1 MKVLKIG
8 IASLDEMRARTMAI
22 ARGELKPRRDDP
34 KLWFTSAESIA
45 KVLSESNRAL
55 LREIMQ
61 THPQSLAEL
70 AERSGRKMPNLSR
83 TLRTMASYGLV
94 SLKPGP
100 GRQIRP
106 EVPYQRIEVMMSLDR
121 ARSTRHR
128 WTPSET
134 GRSCAQQDGAHND
147 SELNVALP
155 IDRDA

>member
-8 IASLDEMRARTMAI
+8 IASLDEMRARTMGI
-22 ARGELKPRRDDP
+22 ASGELKPRRDDP

-94 SLKPGP
+94 SLKSGP

-106 EVPYQRIEVMMSLDR
+106 EVPYQRIEVMMPLDR
-121 ARSTRHR
+121 AAYDKQHVIRPRPRH
-128 WTPSET
+128 
-134 GRSCAQQDGAHND
+134 
-147 SELNVALP
+147 
-155 IDRDA
+155 